1 MPAPQAPHPP
11 QSPLST
17 PELIPGLAG
26 IPAAES
32 SISFIDGQEGILAY
46 RGHRIEVLAEHST
59 FEETT
64 YLLWNAKLPT
74 QAELDAF
81 KRELT
86 PHYHLPDELLA
97 ALRALPAGGHPMA
110 ALQAMMPM
118 LRMVSPVCDLKDPTS
133 RHQTALCVLAAMPI
147 LIAAF
152 ERVRRGKEIIAP
164 DPELSVAGNFLWC
177 LNGEKPDA
185 IEERI
190 LDCALVLHAEHT
202 MNASTF
208 ACRVVASTETDAYTA
223 VSGAVGTLF
232 GPLHGGANERVL
244 EQLEAIGGADNA
256 QAWFQAQVAKKAK
269 VMGMGHR
276 VYKTKDP
283 RARALQLLA
292 KELFAA
298 RGTTELY
305 ATALELEKIGA
316 EVFGARGIWPNV
328 DFFSGIVYQKL
339 GIPTDVFTPIFAL
352 ARTAGWLAHWRE
364 QMRDNKL
371 FRPGQIYTGVHDATW
386 VPIEDR

>member
-1 MPAPQAPHPP
+1 M
-11 QSPLST
+11 ST
-17 PELIPGLAG
+17 QKLTPGLAG

-46 RGHRIEVLAEHST
+46 RGHKIEVLAENST

-64 YLLWNAKLPT
+64 YLLWNAALPN

-81 KRELT
+81 KKELT
-86 PHYHLPDELLA
+86 ACYALPEELLT
-97 ALRALPAGGHPMA
+97 ALRALPKGGHPMA
-110 ALQAMMPM
+110 ALQAMVAM
-118 LRMVSPVCDLKDPTS
+118 LGMVSPKCDLKDS
-133 RHQTALCVLAAMPI
+133 AARHQTSLRVLGAMPI

-152 ERVRRGKEIIAP
+152 ERVRAGKEIIAP

-190 LDCALVLHAEHT
+190 MDCALVLHAEHT

-208 ACRVVASTETDAYTA
+208 SCRVVASTETDAYTA
-223 VSGAVGTLF
+223 VSGAVGTLY

-244 EQLEAIGGADNA
+244 HQLETIGGVDNVKS
-256 QAWFQAQVAKKAK
+256 WLDAQVAKKSK
-269 VMGMGHR
+269 VMGIGHS

-283 RARALQLLA
+283 RAYALQNLA
-292 KELFAA
+292 RELFDA
-298 RGTTELY
+298 RGTTDLY
-305 ATALELEKIGA
+305 ATALELEKHAA
-316 EVFGARGIWPNV
+316 EVFGARGVWPNV
-328 DFFSGIVYQKL
+328 DFFSGIVYEKL

-364 QMRDNKL
+364 QMGDNKL
-371 FRPGQIYTGVHDATW
+371 FRPGQIYTGAHDATW
-386 VPIEDR
+386 VPIEER

>member
-1 MPAPQAPHPP
+1 M
-11 QSPLST
+11 ST
-17 PELIPGLAG
+17 QKLTPGLAG

-32 SISFIDGQEGILAY
+32 SISFIDGQVGILAY
-46 RGHRIEVLAEHST
+46 RGHKIEVLAENST

-64 YLLWNAKLPT
+64 YLLWNAALPN

-81 KRELT
+81 KKELT
-86 PHYHLPDELLA
+86 ACYALPEELLT
-97 ALRALPAGGHPMA
+97 ALRALPQGGHPMA
-110 ALQAMMPM
+110 ALQAMVAM
-118 LRMVSPVCDLKDPTS
+118 LGMVSPKCDLKDSAS
-133 RHQTALCVLAAMPI
+133 RHQTSLRVLGAMPI

-152 ERVRRGKEIIAP
+152 ERVRAGKEIIAP

-190 LDCALVLHAEHT
+190 MDCALVLHAEHT

-208 ACRVVASTETDAYTA
+208 SCRVVASTETDAYTA
-223 VSGAVGTLF
+223 VSGAVGTLY

-244 EQLEAIGGADNA
+244 HQLETIGGVDNVKS
-256 QAWFQAQVAKKAK
+256 WLDAQVAKKSK
-269 VMGMGHR
+269 VMGIGHS

-283 RARALQLLA
+283 RAYALQNLA
-292 KELFAA
+292 RELFDA
-298 RGTTELY
+298 RGTTDLY
-305 ATALELEKIGA
+305 ATALELEKHAA
-316 EVFGARGIWPNV
+316 EVFGARGVWPNV
-328 DFFSGIVYQKL
+328 DFFSGIVYEKL

-364 QMRDNKL
+364 QMGDNKL
-371 FRPGQIYTGVHDATW
+371 FRPGQIYTGAHDATW
-386 VPIEDR
+386 VPIEER